1 MLAFREGDG
10 AMQFRSKIFLVLA
23 LIGVVPVAVLGAA
36 TFIIVLPAAAAAAH
50 LR

>member
-1 MLAFREGDG
+1 MLAFREGAG

-23 LIGVVPVAVLGAA
+23 LIGVVPAAVLGAMSFSVNRA
-36 TFIIVLPAAAAAAH
+36 EAAH